1 LGKAQSIRGP
11 FHFVPKNLALG
22 ASRRSRFAGV
32 RDDGWAVICPG
43 RIQEPGVSGENG
55 KVLANVELMM
65 GIVGAKSDQHF
76 LDPGFSMSLLFRG
89 HTPFQ
94 GLGKAGPSGD
104 GSLFTTRR
112 ISREDIGTYQEHCLH
127 SRALCCNS
135 TEVNLSLNSDNPPS
149 QSNLNAVGEKTFA
162 DLGHANVLQGLRSAL
177 FANSLIFM
185 GIGIWLA
192 FLVSSNLTTPLQ
204 EIIRVLKRVRD
215 GDFDGKVGVTTN
227 NEIGYT
233 GDVINE
239 MNEGLKE
246 LDFVKETFGRYV
258 AREVRDKVLSGW
270 IPLDGEMK
278 EVTILFADLR
288 DFTPMTES
296 HNPKFVVKVLN
307 NNFREMAEAIH
318 QKGGLVLQFLG
329 DEIYAVFG
337 APILQT
343 DHPVR
348 AFRATVAMKER
359 FAALN
364 ERFSEQGWPC
374 LRHGVGIHT
383 GQAIAASIGSPDRLS
398 YLLVGDTVN
407 AASRL
412 QELTKE
418 LNTEIIISEG
428 TRSRLE
434 GDLPLQELPAARL
447 KGNSRPVKIFALV

>member
-1 LGKAQSIRGP
+1 
-11 FHFVPKNLALG
+11 
-22 ASRRSRFAGV
+22 
-32 RDDGWAVICPG
+32 
-43 RIQEPGVSGENG
+43 
-55 KVLANVELMM
+55 M
-65 GIVGAKSDQHF
+65 
-76 LDPGFSMSLLFRG
+76 
-89 HTPFQ
+89 
-94 GLGKAGPSGD
+94 
-104 GSLFTTRR
+104 
-112 ISREDIGTYQEHCLH
+112 
-127 SRALCCNS
+127 
-135 TEVNLSLNSDNPPS
+135 
-149 QSNLNAVGEKTFA
+149 
-162 DLGHANVLQGLRSAL
+162 RSAL